1 MNLTCLASSSAGN
14 AYYIELERKDQEPV
28 RLLVECGLKYQE
40 LNKKLVS
47 YGLDL
52 NKIDAVLI
60 THGHN
65 DHCVARN
72 DLIKRGKKVFA
83 NQHLASS
90 QETILSHGQ
99 SKYIAHNCLVTPFS
113 VEHDVEDP
121 LGFVIQTDVETIL
134 FATDLKYFK
143 ADLSMYKFD
152 HIMIEANYD
161 GQVIYFALENAKTSN
176 NRGEI
181 VRYERLVHS
190 HMSIS
195 NCIKTL
201 NKLNLTRCKAIIL
214 MHLSDRHANE
224 LLFKKRV
231 KEETLTNC
239 FVCKKNGGLI

>member
-1 MNLTCLASSSAGN
+1 MELTCLASSSAGN

-52 NKIDAVLI
+52 NKVDAVLI

-65 DHCVARN
+65 DHCAARN
-72 DLIKRGKKVFA
+72 DLIKRGKKIFA

-90 QETILSHGQ
+90 QETILAHGQ
-99 SKYIAHNCLVTPFS
+99 SKYIAHNCMVTPFS

-190 HMSIS
+190 HMSIA

-201 NKLNLTRCKAIIL
+201 NKLNLTKCKAIIL

>member
-1 MNLTCLASSSAGN
+1 MKLTCLASSSSGN
-14 AYYIELERKDQEPV
+14 AYYIELERKDQESV
-28 RLLVECGLKYQE
+28 KLLVECGLKYQE
-40 LNKKLVS
+40 LNKKLVGN
-47 YGLDL
+47 GLDL
-52 NKIDAVLI
+52 NSIDAVLI

-65 DHCVARN
+65 DHSIARN

-83 NQHLASS
+83 NQFMASS
-90 QETILSHGQ
+90 KETTLTHGE
-99 SKYIAHNCLVTPFS
+99 SKYIAHNCMVTPFS

-134 FATDLKYFK
+134 FVTDFKYFK
-143 ADLSMYKFD
+143 SNLSNIKFD
-152 HIMIEANYD
+152 YIMIESNYD
-161 GQVIYFALENAKTSN
+161 GRVIHFALENAKNSN
-176 NRGEI
+176 NRAEI
-181 VRYERLVHS
+181 VRYERIVHS

-201 NKLNLTRCKAIIL
+201 NSLDLTKCKAIIL

-231 KEETLTNC
+231 QEETKTSC